1 MTGES
6 KPFRDRQR
14 LATNP
19 GAPQVK
25 CPATPLARVRD
36 SRAKSLPAAPV
47 REQASGK
54 YRTRQGG
61 RRGR

>member
-1 MTGES
+1 MGA
-6 KPFRDRQR
+6 K
-14 LATNP
+14 TNP

-25 CPATPLARVRD
+25 GPATPLAKVRD
-36 SRAKSLPAAPV
+36 SRSKSLSAAPV